1 MKFYECEVCGNI
13 ASEKTSEQY
22 PIVDVCEK
30 CYRKRIGKEDGIITS
45 VREYFSNEVKCYYC
59 ERRLEAEELLRGRK

>member
-1 MKFYECEVCGNI
+1 MKFYECQIVGNI

-22 PIVDVCEK
+22 PIVDVCVK
-30 CYRKRIGKEDGIITS
+30 CYKKLIGKEDGIITP
-45 VREYFSNEVKCYYC
+45 VREFSSNEAKCYYC